1 MSAQIIPMMRFKTGW
16 LMLVL
21 AVGIIVPTPS
31 SARGLKLTAFGF
43 RVGVSA
49 MDSKADFKQYE
60 ILLISGPLWSWR
72 WSSGWGLD
80 TRLNATVGA
89 LRGGGETGLIGS
101 LGPGI
106 VLSRAGGRLSL
117 DTGVSPT
124 LLSRDE
130 FGRAD
135 LGGQLH
141 FISHIGLTLRLGR
154 GLGVGYRFQHMS
166 NAGIDK
172 PNPGLD
178 LHAFALNYHF

>member
-89 LRGGGETGLIGS
+89 LRGGGRNRPHRLAR
-101 LGPGI
+101 
-106 VLSRAGGRLSL
+106 SRYCLEQGRRPAF
-117 DTGVSPT
+117 T
-124 LLSRDE
+124 
-130 FGRAD
+130 
-135 LGGQLH
+135 
-141 FISHIGLTLRLGR
+141 
-154 GLGVGYRFQHMS
+154 GYRR
-166 NAGIDK
+166 
-172 PNPGLD
+172 
-178 LHAFALNYHF
+178 